1 MEKRSIWR
9 ISRFD
14 KVVIL
19 TKSVIVA
26 LNVEQTVCSYRNST
40 KIVLI
45 INWFWSLSIKEKI
58 SCSLGTLA
66 VKTKKK

>member
-45 INWFWSLSIKEKI
+45 IN
-58 SCSLGTLA
+58 
-66 VKTKKK
+66 